1 MYKSGEEEI
10 AFLKRKILFVGP
22 LPPPVHGVAVVMDSL
37 VNSSLTSWYQTKILD
52 IADRWPGAT
61 KTIGRFSF
69 SNALQAV
76 WNTFRLFRLCFRFRP
91 DVVYLFIS
99 QGRWGFLR
107 DSLFIRIA
115 RLFKARIIA
124 NLGGAYFRKFYESQ
138 KPGRQKRI
146 RRTLN
151 RIDLIQVLGGRLKE
165 IFKDLVPEEKVTV
178 TPNGID
184 ITHFAGVAQQRRK
197 RPPGK
202 NILYLSSMI
211 VGKGVVDL
219 VEAFAFVAQRHGDAV
234 LHLVGPWTRK
244 KDPEIIKSAIEK
256 SIYKDRIRYHG
267 TLMGDEK
274 LEMFAKADVFVLP
287 TYYRNEGQP
296 VVLLEA
302 MASGLPIITC
312 ERGAVTDMVVDKR
325 GGYVVPPRSPREI
338 ANAIIKVFD
347 SPELSSGFSEFNTAR
362 VEKMY
367 SMEIF
372 AGKNRDDIESVL

>member
-1 MYKSGEEEI
+1 MQTSISGVRI
-10 AFLKRKILFVGP
+10 LKKKVLFIGP

-37 VNSSLTSWYQTKILD
+37 VTSDLTSWYQTKILD

-61 KTIGRFSF
+61 RTIGKFSI

-76 WNTFRLFRLCFRFRP
+76 WNSFRLFWLCFRFRP

-115 RLFKARIIA
+115 RLFKAKIIA

-165 IFKDLVPEEKVTV
+165 IFKDLVPEERVTV

-184 ITHFAGVAQQRRK
+184 ITLFAGVAEQRRK

-244 KDPEIIKSAIEK
+244 RDPEIIRSAIEK

-267 TLMGDEK
+267 ILMGDEK
-274 LEMFAKADVFVLP
+274 LEMFAKADVFALP
-287 TYYRNEGQP
+287 SRNEGQP

-312 ERGAVTDMVVDKR
+312 ERGVVTDMVVDKR
-325 GGYVVPPRSPREI
+325 GGFVVPPHSPKDI
-338 ANAIIKVFD
+338 ADAVSKIFD
-347 SPELSSGFSEFNTAR
+347 SPELAAKFSEFNVAR